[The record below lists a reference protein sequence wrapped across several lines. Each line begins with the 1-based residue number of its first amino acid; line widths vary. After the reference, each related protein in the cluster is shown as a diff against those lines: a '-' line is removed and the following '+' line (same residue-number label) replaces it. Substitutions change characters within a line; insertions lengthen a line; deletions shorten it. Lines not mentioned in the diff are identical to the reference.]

1 MQLRGKGAFW
11 HGGTNRGQQTGLWD
25 WRRKLTKLFGWK
37 FRGVP
42 FRSPLTSL
50 SPEGGMIV
58 VGNSSP
64 HPNGSHSQSSAAT
77 IHRCT
82 SAKLPSLCSVELAQT
97 YRSVGKTRGANKVV
111 SKMERYMLHATMPEI
126 SFDRLVE
133 GKTCAQASQGFHMRS
148 TVAMNGLTV
157 KRLYGS
163 KTLRIE
169 VSDADG
175 RTARYIRAV
184 EFPSPALEKDNPLTA

>member
-1 MQLRGKGAFW
+1 
-11 HGGTNRGQQTGLWD
+11 
-25 WRRKLTKLFGWK
+25 
-37 FRGVP
+37 
-42 FRSPLTSL
+42 
-50 SPEGGMIV
+50 
-58 VGNSSP
+58 
-64 HPNGSHSQSSAAT
+64 
-77 IHRCT
+77 
-82 SAKLPSLCSVELAQT
+82 
-97 YRSVGKTRGANKVV
+97 
-111 SKMERYMLHATMPEI
+111 
-126 SFDRLVE
+126 
-133 GKTCAQASQGFHMRS
+133 MRS